1 MTGKIKLV
9 HSGGNSVSVA
19 VPTNAPSA
27 SEVEF
32 KLPQADGSANQVLKT
47 DGNGNLS
54 FGADQG
60 GKVLQVVSAVITTQ
74 VDSSSSSHVDT
85 GLTCSITTT
94 SSSNK
99 VYVAISQSLYV
110 RNPSGASASI
120 SWDLVRGS
128 TVISDGAYNIALY
141 TEPYSPYNVTAQQ
154 ASFVYLDS
162 PGSAATHTYKTTAY
176 THNGNWKAQDNNS
189 PSHIVLMEIE
199 A

>member
-1 MTGKIKLV
+1 MSKISLK
-9 HSGGNSVSVA
+9 HSGGNVVSLNS
-19 VPTNAPSA
+19 PTNAPSA
-27 SEVEF
+27 ADVAF
-32 KLPQADGSANQVLKT
+32 KLPNADGTSGQALVT
-47 DGNGNLS
+47 DASGNLS
-54 FGADQG
+54 FASVAG

>member
-1 MTGKIKLV
+1 MAVTFHPDGTLTGINV
-9 HSGGNSVSVA
+9 
-19 VPTNAPSA
+19 
-27 SEVEF
+27 
-32 KLPQADGSANQVLKT
+32 
-47 DGNGNLS
+47 
-54 FGADQG
+54 

-110 RNPSGASASI
+110 RNAGGTTASI
-120 SWDLVRGS
+120 NWDLVRGS
-128 TVISDGAYNIALY
+128 TVLSDGNQNIILRGEAH
-141 TEPYSPYNVTAQQ
+141 SPYILTAQQ
-154 ASFVYLDS
+154 ASFVFLDS

-176 THNGNWKAQDNNS
+176 TNDGNWKAQDNDS
-189 PSHIVLMEIE
+189 PSHIVLMEIG